1 MRQLPPYLPISSVG
15 CRTRGSSG
23 TRCSI
28 GGSLPALTCSLTS
41 GDSLNCLGIFA
52 ASVMTCGSLPLPAA
66 AGALVAAAG
75 LGALAAAC
83 VGAAAA
89 GFAASVGFGAAGA
102 AVGPATGATA
112 GPQAA
117 ARAAA
122 PPMPISRTKLR
133 RLTILASPLP
143 AATIGRVLDCGLR
156 LAWTAMYSNSLKHKL
171 AAGQPATIVAP
182 FAPSPGLVEF
192 LGHLGFDGVFLDCEH
207 GSSGWDDVENLV
219 RAADLAGYS
228 SVVRVER
235 NDAATITR
243 ALDRG
248 AGGVQVPHVNTA
260 AEAQAAVEHVKFA
273 PLGHRGWSGGR
284 SAFGMDMAD
293 FS

>member
-1 MRQLPPYLPISSVG
+1 
-15 CRTRGSSG
+15 
-23 TRCSI
+23 
-28 GGSLPALTCSLTS
+28 
-41 GDSLNCLGIFA
+41 
-52 ASVMTCGSLPLPAA
+52 
-66 AGALVAAAG
+66 
-75 LGALAAAC
+75 
-83 VGAAAA
+83 
-89 GFAASVGFGAAGA
+89 
-102 AVGPATGATA
+102 
-112 GPQAA
+112 
-117 ARAAA
+117 
-122 PPMPISRTKLR
+122 
-133 RLTILASPLP
+133 
-143 AATIGRVLDCGLR
+143 
-156 LAWTAMYSNSLKHKL
+156 MYSNSLKHKL

-182 FAPSPGLVEF
+182 LAPSPGLVEF

-293 FS
+293 FSRQANAETLLAVMLEEVEALDNLDDILHVDHIDVFFVAPGDLAQSMGHPGEMSHPALTSAIDDTLRRIRAAGRTSGALVTPVNLDHHLELGVQYVYVGLASLLTPATATFIRRVRESTAVATT